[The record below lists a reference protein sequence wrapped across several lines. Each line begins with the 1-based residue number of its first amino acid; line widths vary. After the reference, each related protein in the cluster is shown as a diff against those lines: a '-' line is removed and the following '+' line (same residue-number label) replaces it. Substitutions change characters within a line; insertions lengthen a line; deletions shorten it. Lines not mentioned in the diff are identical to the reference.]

1 MADRLIRRDS
11 GPSAADAREEIFL
24 TEKQLASRHQL
35 SVKTLRN
42 ARVTG
47 SYIRFVR
54 LGRTVRYR
62 LSDVIAYEEA
72 NLVRSTSDRPS
83 DAKQLTLRPAS
94 EAENPALLIS
104 RSARP
109 VNQSF
114 GPADEAPST
123 QLIEASKPP
132 GHRCRPDERRA
143 LMHQNDECLRL
154 LDPQSCEG
162 V

>member
-1 MADRLIRRDS
+1 MTDKLNRS
-11 GPSAADAREEIFL
+11 NPMPSPADALDEIFL

-62 LSDVIAYEEA
+62 LSDVLAYEEA

-83 DAKQLTLRPAS
+83 DAK
-94 EAENPALLIS
+94 
-104 RSARP
+104 
-109 VNQSF
+109 
-114 GPADEAPST
+114 
-123 QLIEASKPP
+123 
-132 GHRCRPDERRA
+132 
-143 LMHQNDECLRL
+143 
-154 LDPQSCEG
+154 
-162 V
+162 

>member
-1 MADRLIRRDS
+1 MADRLNRS
-11 GPSAADAREEIFL
+11 TPMPSPADARDEIFL

-62 LSDVIAYEEA
+62 LSDVVAYEEA

-83 DAKQLTLRPAS
+83 DAK
-94 EAENPALLIS
+94 
-104 RSARP
+104 
-109 VNQSF
+109 
-114 GPADEAPST
+114 
-123 QLIEASKPP
+123 
-132 GHRCRPDERRA
+132 
-143 LMHQNDECLRL
+143 
-154 LDPQSCEG
+154 
-162 V
+162 

>member
-1 MADRLIRRDS
+1 MADRS
-11 GPSAADAREEIFL
+11 NHSSPVTSAAAALDEIFL

-72 NLVRSTSDRPS
+72 HLVRSTSDR
-83 DAKQLTLRPAS
+83 L
-94 EAENPALLIS
+94 
-104 RSARP
+104 
-109 VNQSF
+109 
-114 GPADEAPST
+114 ADT
-123 QLIEASKPP
+123 K
-132 GHRCRPDERRA
+132 
-143 LMHQNDECLRL
+143 
-154 LDPQSCEG
+154 
-162 V
+162 

>member
-1 MADRLIRRDS
+1 MADRLNRS
-11 GPSAADAREEIFL
+11 TPGPSAAAALDEIFL

-72 NLVRSTSDRPS
+72 NLVHSTSDRPS
-83 DAKQLTLRPAS
+83 DAK
-94 EAENPALLIS
+94 
-104 RSARP
+104 
-109 VNQSF
+109 
-114 GPADEAPST
+114 
-123 QLIEASKPP
+123 
-132 GHRCRPDERRA
+132 
-143 LMHQNDECLRL
+143 
-154 LDPQSCEG
+154 
-162 V
+162 